1 MQPSFTQN
9 DVQHSS
15 RASISSSSAPRITP
29 SAESQFFG
37 STAFP
42 AIINDNQDIVDRCA
56 GQLHDQSISY
66 ICNAN
71 HNQEQI
77 PESRILEGIAV
88 LNLLVNFPA
97 FMDCIHRYLE
107 LSYTCMVPG
116 SFIKAC
122 VLSIQETIH
131 GLKGSRL
138 RQLALDLFANTSKPL
153 NLFTPVPAKD
163 YHTLFT
169 GPNLRWKIVGFVLAI
184 LRVSLKYDINK
195 QKEPPRLLPAQKPDF
210 IHRIAEAV
218 EYCTSVC
225 YRYACV
231 SHQALWLLYGDA
243 CLKNLVYG
251 DMSFQFWRCMGDLSS
266 MFNALGLHHE
276 NTKFE
281 EIHP

>member
-9 DVQHSS
+9 DVQHSP
-15 RASISSSSAPRITP
+15 RASISSSSAPRITH

-42 AIINDNQDIVDRCA
+42 AIINDDQDIVDRYA
-56 GQLHDQSISY
+56 EQLHDQSISY

-77 PESRILEGIAV
+77 LESRILEGIAV

-107 LSYTCMVPG
+107 LSYTCMVPDP
-116 SFIKAC
+116 FIKAC
-122 VLSIQETIH
+122 VLSIQEIIH

-169 GPNLRWKIVGFVLAI
+169 GPNLRWEIVGFVLAI
-184 LRVSLKYDINK
+184 LGVSLKYDINK

-210 IHRIAEAV
+210 IHRIAEEV

-251 DMSFQFWRCMGDLSS
+251 DMS
-266 MFNALGLHHE
+266 E
-276 NTKFE
+276 
-281 EIHP
+281 